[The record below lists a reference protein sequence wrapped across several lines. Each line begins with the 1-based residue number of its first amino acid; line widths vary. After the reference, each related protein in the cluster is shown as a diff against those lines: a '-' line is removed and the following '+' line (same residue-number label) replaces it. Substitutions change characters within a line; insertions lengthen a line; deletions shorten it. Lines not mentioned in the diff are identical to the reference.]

1 MIFFIQA
8 EFLTNS
14 HTGQEITV
22 EFVLE
27 PDYGQV
33 SKTFKVGEPEDNTQ
47 DNDDPGTSTFTKYL
61 TLQKTNVRQYSMVK
75 FYKGFQNKNVCF
87 TDGANIQSC

>member
-1 MIFFIQA
+1 M
-8 EFLTNS
+8 TDS
-14 HTGQEITV
+14 HIGQEITV

-61 TLQKTNVRQYSMVK
+61 TLQKTNVRQCSMVK
-75 FYKGFQNKNVCF
+75 FYKGFQ
-87 TDGANIQSC
+87 